1 MRRSPPFLS
10 FRKTLTLKLNLL
22 VFGCALFGLGLSGCS
37 TSPDDQDETKNWSA
51 EKLHKEGNSAL
62 EAADYEEAIEMFET
76 LEARYPFG
84 TFAEQAQLNTAYA
97 YYKFEEPDSAIS
109 AADRFIKLHPRHSNV
124 DYAYYLRGLASASK
138 KDNAL
143 DSMLPQDPSLRDP
156 ASTQKAYDYFAEL
169 VKKFPNSRYAPDAS
183 KRMGHLLNS
192 VAIHEIHVANYYV
205 DRGACVAAVNRAKH
219 VVENFP
225 QTPASRQAL
234 TIMVDCY
241 TKLGLTALANDAQR
255 VQQLNPILDSKSD
268 SSSAGQE
275 SNPDS

>member
-1 MRRSPPFLS
+1 MRRLSPLLS

-22 VFGCALFGLGLSGCS
+22 VTGCILISLGLSGCS

-51 EKLHKEGNSAL
+51 EKLHREGNSAL
-62 EAADYEEAIEMFET
+62 EATDYEEAIEMFET

-84 TFAEQAQLNTAYA
+84 KFAEQAQLNTAYA

-109 AADRFIKLHPRHSNV
+109 AADRFIKLHPRHSDV
-124 DYAYYLRGLASASK
+124 DYAYYIRGLASASK

-143 DSMLPQDPSLRDP
+143 DSILPQDSSLRDP
-156 ASTQKAYDYFAEL
+156 ASTQKAYDYFAKL
-169 VKKFPNSRYAPDAS
+169 VEKFPNSRYAPDAS
-183 KRMGHLLNS
+183 KRMGHLRNS
-192 VAIHEIHVANYYV
+192 VATHEIHVANYYV

-234 TIMVDCY
+234 IILVDCY
-241 TKLGLTALANDAQR
+241 TKLGMTTLAKDAQR
-255 VQQLNPILDSKSD
+255 VQQLNPIPNSSSTEQKPDSD
-268 SSSAGQE
+268 S
-275 SNPDS
+275 

>member
-1 MRRSPPFLS
+1 MHSSSPILS
-10 FRKTLTLKLNLL
+10 FSKTLTLKPLL
-22 VFGCALFGLGLSGCS
+22 LATGCVLIGLGLLGCS

-51 EKLHKEGNSAL
+51 EKLHKEGSSAL
-62 EAADYEEAIEMFET
+62 EATDYEEAIELFET

-84 TFAEQAQLNTAYA
+84 KFAEQAQLNTAYA

-143 DSMLPQDPSLRDP
+143 DSVLPQDSSLRDP

-169 VKKFPNSRYAPDAS
+169 VKKFPNSAYVPDAS
-183 KRMGHLLNS
+183 KRMGHLRNS

-219 VVENFP
+219 VVENYP

-241 TKLGLTALANDAQR
+241 TKLGMTALANDVQR
-255 VQQLNPILDSKSD
+255 VQQLNPIPNPNSQTTEQNSNSD
-268 SSSAGQE
+268 S
-275 SNPDS
+275 